1 MDQFDDT
8 LNHDGDI
15 PQKRGPG
22 RPKGSKNKPR
32 PEPKSVSAI
41 LATVPKGP
49 REIAPS
55 LGAPFEVYH
64 TPDPLA
70 MVQALYAEVAWRIQT
85 LRNARKLAIAAA
97 LQKDKANDRVERGL
111 QTDEAVVPILIDT
124 ANTLMKTLQSHEK
137 ALMLAEKLSKNKSP
151 AELLELAI
159 VKVMGQ
165 DLATQQAI
173 VKRLREHI
181 SKLAPET
188 AIDKVRTGESALS
201 NLTAAEAFAALGI
214 ED

>member
-1 MDQFDDT
+1 MDQDDT
-8 LNHDGDI
+8 LNYDGDI
-15 PQKRGPG
+15 PQPKRGPG
-22 RPKGSKNKPR
+22 RPKGSKNKAR
-32 PEPKSVSAI
+32 QEPKVINVAQA
-41 LATVPKGP
+41 LAQVPKGP

-85 LRNARKLAIAAA
+85 LRNQRQIEKLAA
-97 LQKDKANDRVERGL
+97 KDKANDRIERGL
-111 QTDEAVVPILIDT
+111 QANEAIVPILIDT

-137 ALMLAEKLSKNKSP
+137 ALLLAEKLSKNKSP

-159 VKVMGQ
+159 IKVMGQ

-173 VKRLREHI
+173 IKRLRAHVASI
-181 SKLAPET
+181 APEN
-188 AIDKVRTGESALS
+188 AVDKVRMGESALS
-201 NLTAAEAFAALGI
+201 NMTAAEAFAALGV
-214 ED
+214 D

>member
-8 LNHDGDI
+8 LNRDGDI

-32 PEPKSVSAI
+32 SEPKSVAALLS
-41 LATVPKGP
+41 TVPKGP
-49 REIAPS
+49 REIAPT

-85 LRNARKLAIAAA
+85 LRNARKLAKAEA
-97 LQKDKANDRVERGL
+97 QQKANDRVERGL
-111 QTDEAVVPILIDT
+111 SPDEAIVPILIDT

-137 ALMLAEKLSKNKSP
+137 ALLLAEKLSKNKSP

-159 VKVMGQ
+159 VKIMGQ

-181 SKLAPET
+181 SRIAPEN
-188 AIDKVRTGESALS
+188 AIDKVKTGESALS
-201 NLTAAEAFAALGI
+201 NLTAAEAFAALGV

>member
-1 MDQFDDT
+1 MDQYDDT
-8 LNHDGDI
+8 LNRDGDI

-22 RPKGSKNKPR
+22 RPKGAKNKPKT
-32 PEPKSVSAI
+32 EPKSVSTL
-41 LATVPKGP
+41 LASVPKGP
-49 REIAPS
+49 REIAPE

-85 LRNARKLAIAAA
+85 LRNARKLAKAEAM
-97 LQKDKANDRVERGL
+97 QKANDRVERGL
-111 QTDEAVVPILIDT
+111 SPDEAIVPILIDT

-137 ALMLAEKLSKNKSP
+137 ALLLAEKLSKNKSP

-159 VKVMGQ
+159 VKIMGQ

-173 VKRLREHI
+173 VKRLRENVTR
-181 SKLAPET
+181 LAPES
-188 AIDKVRTGESALS
+188 AIDKVRAGDSALS
-201 NLTAAEAFAALGI
+201 NLSAAEAFKALGI